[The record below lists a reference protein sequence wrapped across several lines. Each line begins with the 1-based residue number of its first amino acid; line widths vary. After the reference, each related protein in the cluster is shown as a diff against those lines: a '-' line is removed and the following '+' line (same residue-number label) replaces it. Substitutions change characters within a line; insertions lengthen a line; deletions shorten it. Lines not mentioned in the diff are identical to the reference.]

1 MSASINAKQRKIEDL
16 RHIYWLPSTQT
27 VLRSSF
33 IRYEEQIHTFPVLF
47 PLPALKPAETS
58 LLLKSSAAGSPAF
71 RYGGSEKS
79 PYFVVIDFPAWSV
92 LFVTPATQLAPFL
105 MDSVTLPFYNV
116 IRDIMNHTLE

>member
-1 MSASINAKQRKIEDL
+1 MSASINAKRRKVEDL
-16 RHIYWLPSTQT
+16 RHIYWLPSTQIKQA
-27 VLRSSF
+27 LRSLF
-33 IRYEEQIHTFPVLF
+33 IRYEEQSHTFPVLF

-58 LLLKSSAAGSPAF
+58 LLLESSAAGSPAL

-105 MDSVTLPFYNV
+105 MNLVTLPLYS
-116 IRDIMNHTLE
+116 